1 MVPEDIITGN
11 ITKFLM
17 IFLRMSVFLSFT
29 PVIGGA
35 SLPGRFRIGL
45 AVALALLLTPVV
57 ELKAGS
63 DGVAVMILREIV
75 FGVVLGLAVRFV
87 FVGIEMGGQA
97 ISYSMGMSLA
107 TIYDPEFGQLTDI
120 SQFLSIVATLI
131 FLATDCHH
139 ELIALF
145 ARSFEWAPFGA
156 SDPAVM
162 AREGIAL
169 VGKIFIVGAK
179 VGAPIIVG
187 TITLNILL
195 GFIVK
200 ATPQI
205 NIFFIGFPL
214 YISLGFFILL
224 LALPAYVVLIGGS
237 FSEMRLEVE
246 RIIGMAGR

>member
-1 MVPEDIITGN
+1 MIPEDIITGN
-11 ITKFLM
+11 ASKFLM
-17 IFLRMSVFLSFT
+17 IFLRMSVFLAFT

-45 AVALALLLTPVV
+45 AVALAALLTPVV
-57 ELKAGS
+57 QLKAGS
-63 DGVAVMILREIV
+63 DGVAIMVLREVV
-75 FGVVLGLAVRFV
+75 FGMVLGLAVRFV
-87 FVGIEMGGQA
+87 FVGIEMGGQMV
-97 ISYSMGMSLA
+97 SFSMGMSIA
-107 TIYDPEFGQLTDI
+107 TIYNPEFGQLTDI

-145 ARSFEWAPFGA
+145 ARSFEWAPFGVP
-156 SDPAVM
+156 DPGVM
-162 AREGIAL
+162 VKEGIAL
-169 VGKIFIVGAK
+169 VGRIFIIGVK

-187 TITLNILL
+187 TVTLNILL

-214 YISLGFFILL
+214 YISLGFFIIL
-224 LALPAYVVLIGGS
+224 LALPAYIVLIGGS
-237 FSEMRLEVE
+237 FSEMRFELA